1 VLGEL
6 YIGGIGVGRGY
17 FRNAE
22 RTAAAFVPDPFSTT
36 PGARLYRTRDFARR
50 RADGNL
56 DFLGRTDNT
65 IKLRGLRIEPGDIE
79 AALVQHASV
88 KQAAVLASPHPSGE
102 NVLIAYIVPANDAA
116 PPDSQQ
122 LRRFLSERLPAAM
135 VPAIFSIIDVLPLT
149 ANGKL
154 DARRLPPPRWDI
166 APGQEMIAPRTPT
179 EERIAAIWTDVLA
192 IERVGVT
199 HDFFAIGGDS
209 IRSIQIV
216 ARCQRAGIHVRP
228 SDLFQHPT
236 VAALAALS
244 DANAAANVVSPTSTA
259 PFAPLQ
265 ISDEH
270 LALALAQVSFDTEFE
285 FEH

>member
-1 VLGEL
+1 
-6 YIGGIGVGRGY
+6 
-17 FRNAE
+17 
-22 RTAAAFVPDPFSTT
+22 
-36 PGARLYRTRDFARR
+36 
-50 RADGNL
+50 
-56 DFLGRTDNT
+56 
-65 IKLRGLRIEPGDIE
+65 
-79 AALVQHASV
+79 
-88 KQAAVLASPHPSGE
+88 
-102 NVLIAYIVPANDAA
+102 
-116 PPDSQQ
+116 
-122 LRRFLSERLPAAM
+122 M
-135 VPAIFSIIDVLPLT
+135 VPAIFSIIDALPLT

-166 APGQEMIAPRTPT
+166 APGQELIAPRTPT

-199 HDFFAIGGDS
+199 QDFFAIGGDS

-236 VAALAALS
+236 VGALAALS
-244 DANAAANVVSPTSTA
+244 DANAAANAVSPTSSA